1 MEWDIRSGLKTQMG
15 EATRADHGTFDWNEL
30 MTRDPEKAKAF
41 YAATLGWTFDA
52 MPMAEGGTYWVAKMS
67 DAPAGGI
74 FTMDGPQFD
83 GVPEHWFSYIAVD
96 DVDARV
102 ERAEAEGG
110 KILRPAFEVPGIG
123 RIVILQDSNG
133 AAMGWMTPAAQE

>member
-1 MEWDIRSGLKTQMG
+1 M
-15 EATRADHGTFDWNEL
+15 ADHGTFYWNEL

-102 ERAEAEGG
+102 KRAEAEGG

>member
-1 MEWDIRSGLKTQMG
+1 M
-15 EATRADHGTFDWNEL
+15 ADHGTFYWNEL

-41 YAATLGWTFDA
+41 YAATLGWTCDA

-102 ERAEAEGG
+102 KRAEAEGG